1 MLRSQVNPFATRYV
15 QPGMVAWFATDTQ
28 SLATLERRFIG
39 ELGCR
44 AAIVGPHGTGKS
56 TLLEHLVPK
65 LGRVCYREAAAGPHA
80 AAILR
85 NSGQPASTNDFI
97 QNQLALNPI
106 PQNPIPQ
113 NPISINT
120 SRLHSE
126 PSSPPRSIVWLAL
139 RRGAEAAQRVVLSR
153 QHWLP
158 GGMLVI
164 DGFEQLGW
172 WTQWRT
178 MHSTRRRGMG
188 LLVTSHRRLA
198 LSTLVQTQASVPL
211 VQHVIHRAQEN
222 AGVALA
228 PGFASPP
235 LIAQLLQEEGGNV
248 REVLMR
254 LYDRVHEALPR

>member
-15 QPGMVAWFATDTQ
+15 QPGMVAWFACDTL
-28 SLATLERRFIG
+28 SLKMLERRFTD

-65 LGRVCYREAAAGPHA
+65 LGRLRYREAAAGPHA
-80 AAILR
+80 AATPS
-85 NSGQPASTNDFI
+85 NSGQLASENDFV
-97 QNQLALNPI
+97 QNQF
-106 PQNPIPQ
+106 PQ
-113 NPISINT
+113 NPISLNPL
-120 SRLHSE
+120 RLQSE
-126 PSSPPRSIVWLAL
+126 PSPPRSITWLAV
-139 RRGAEAAQRVVLSR
+139 RRGAQAAQRVVLSR
-153 QHWLP
+153 QHWQP

-164 DGFEQLGW
+164 DGFEQLSW

-178 MHSTRRRGMG
+178 MHSTRSRGMG

-198 LSTLVQTQASVPL
+198 LSTLVQTEASVPL
-211 VQHVIHRAQEN
+211 VQHIIHRAQEN
-222 AGVALA
+222 AGVGLA

-254 LYDRVHEALPR
+254 LYDRVHEALPE